1 MITEETLDIIDD
13 IEDISDMIVQSD
25 IYVSYRRAKMQLDA
39 DDEASLLYQ
48 AFLKVKDKYD
58 DVMRFGKSHP
68 DYKDIMLETRKR
80 KRAYEML
87 PVVMEYKAKEVALQN
102 LIDEVMSKIA
112 FAVSEHVKIETACN
126 EHSMLRPM
134 FDDIIV
140 NHFWCDTTFICVW
153 RIF

>member
-1 MITEETLDIIDD
+1 MITEETLDILDD

-48 AFLKVKDKYD
+48 AFLKVKDRD
-58 DVMRFGKSHP
+58 DVMRFGKYHP

-87 PVVMEYKAKEVALQN
+87 PVVMEYKAKEALQN

-112 FAVSEHVKIETACN
+112 FAVSEHVKLKQVILSSKLDMMDVHLVAHVTVHCN
-126 EHSMLRPM
+126 
-134 FDDIIV
+134 
-140 NHFWCDTTFICVW
+140 
-153 RIF
+153 